1 MIKSNKILDKINAR
15 IESIQSEDASKYPAD
30 YKQHLSVEE
39 AVYKRIKNEIEFQTL
54 TSIEKQAKRI
64 EYLASCRKVNGNC
77 ENKLKTIN
85 IYESI
90 IVSMPYIKALNHN
103 DKLLLLEGL
112 CIREI
117 EIIDDNLLGDIKKHV
132 TVIEIQNA
140 FKPYFEKIS
149 PFKVDMLKE
158 CYEKIENLYNE
169 LLKLNETA

>member
-1 MIKSNKILDKINAR
+1 MIKNNKILDKINAH
-15 IESIQSEDASKYPAD
+15 IESIQSEDISNYTED

-39 AVYKRIKNEIEFQTL
+39 AVYKRIKSEIEFQSL

-64 EYLASCRKVNGNC
+64 EYLASCRKANGNC
-77 ENKLKTIN
+77 EHRLKTIN

-103 DKLLLLEGL
+103 DKLLLLENL

-132 TVIEIQNA
+132 TAIEIKVA

-149 PFKVDMLKE
+149 PFKMDMLKE

-169 LLKLNETA
+169 LMKCSNA